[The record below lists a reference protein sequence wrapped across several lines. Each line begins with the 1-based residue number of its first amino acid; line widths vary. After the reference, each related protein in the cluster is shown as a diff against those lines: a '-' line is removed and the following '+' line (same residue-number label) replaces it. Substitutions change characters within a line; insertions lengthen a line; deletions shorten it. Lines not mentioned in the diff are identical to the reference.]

1 MYRSRI
7 CYRFK
12 SVKKALKVFHIPK
25 STFYKWKMR
34 IKNGEDRLLR
44 KHPIANNHPNKIKL
58 DIIDKVLSLRKGYQ
72 I

>member
-1 MYRSRI
+1 
-7 CYRFK
+7 
-12 SVKKALKVFHIPK
+12 
-25 STFYKWKMR
+25 MR

-58 DIIDKVLSLRKGYQ
+58 EIIDKVLSLRKGYQ